1 MSQRIRTGPR
11 LPHRAPTR
19 NSDQMPP
26 SNPFELLGEVDST
39 DVDHVVPSVVLT
51 KPAAVQQKDQK
62 EQQKKA
68 GSDAKT
74 AGDSKKREYN
84 NNSNVPGSAG
94 RGNRP
99 PRDNNSSAA
108 PQQRRNYTPR
118 DPTQTSDIARPED
131 LQEGSARAGDRPA
144 YRARDAHHRGDR
156 KPRASYPGSAS
167 GAPRGNRREH
177 DRRSGTGREDG
188 DKKDLDREPVAA
200 EVEGQADAEAE
211 VAVENGDA
219 AVSAEAVVPAEP
231 EEKQLTLE
239 QYLAQVSSTKLAA
252 ASKARVA
259 NEGVDEK
266 QWKGM
271 AVFEKEEEVLF
282 AGKAPKGK
290 KAKEAKEGKVAFEI
304 EVKFADETPAYRP
317 REERGDRVS
326 RGGRGGARGGY
337 TAGRGGRGGA
347 AASARVNIADTT
359 AFPSLGSK

>member
-1 MSQRIRTGPR
+1 
-11 LPHRAPTR
+11 
-19 NSDQMPP
+19 MPP

-39 DVDHVVPSVVLT
+39 DVYDVVPSAAPA
-51 KPAAVQQKDQK
+51 KPAAPQQKDQK
-62 EQQKKA
+62 EQQRKTGA
-68 GSDAKT
+68 DAKS
-74 AGDSKKREYN
+74 AGDNKKREYN
-84 NNSNVPGSAG
+84 NNNNNSNVSGSAG

-118 DPTQTSDIARPED
+118 DPNETSDIARPED
-131 LQEGSARAGDRPA
+131 LQEGSARASDRPA

-156 KPRASYPGSAS
+156 KPRASYPGSGSAG

-188 DKKDLDREPVAA
+188 DKKDLDREPVVA
-200 EVEGQADAEAE
+200 EVEGEADAEAE
-211 VAVENGDA
+211 VAGEVA
-219 AVSAEAVVPAEP
+219 AATVSEEAVVPAAEP

-239 QYLAQVSSTKLAA
+239 QYLAQVSATKLAA
-252 ASKARVA
+252 ASKSRVA
-259 NEGVDEK
+259 NEGVDDK

-282 AGKAPKGK
+282 AGKAPKEK
-290 KAKEAKEGKVAFEI
+290 KAKEAKEGKVALEI

-317 REERGDRVS
+317 REERGDRPS

-337 TAGRGGRGGA
+337 TGGRGGKVFATA
-347 AASARVNIADTT
+347 AARVNIADTT